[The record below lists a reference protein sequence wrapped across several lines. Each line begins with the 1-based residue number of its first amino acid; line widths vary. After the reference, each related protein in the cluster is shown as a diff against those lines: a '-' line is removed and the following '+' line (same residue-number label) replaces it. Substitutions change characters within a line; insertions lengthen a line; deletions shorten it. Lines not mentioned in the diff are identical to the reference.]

1 MDLRHALTFVTV
13 ADLGTVSK
21 AALRL
26 NVAQPALSRQ
36 IAALEQE
43 FGLKLFD
50 RMGRRL
56 VLTGDGE
63 QLLRECRA
71 LLSHASAVS
80 EVAQTLKRGDTGVLK
95 LGASP
100 QHIESVLATFLP
112 RYAQRFPNV
121 EVKVVEAAGMDTLRL
136 LERGEIHLGQ
146 NLGNVVEPEDERF
159 ARRTLGYVELL
170 AAWHPSLM
178 LSPGPTIDIG
188 ALAARPLLLLAPNF
202 VFRRS
207 FDAACRLAGLKP
219 KIFVESHVPHT
230 LLAMGE
236 AGHGVAVI
244 PSQLRTRGYDLRISA
259 VTYRAKALREQMIL
273 LWDRQRSLPP
283 YSAAYCEM
291 LADYVRESFPISRPS
306 QEVTKVKRT
315 RPRRSR

>member
-63 QLLRECRA
+63 QLLRECRG

-146 NLGNVVEPEDERF
+146 NLG
-159 ARRTLGYVELL
+159 
-170 AAWHPSLM
+170 
-178 LSPGPTIDIG
+178 
-188 ALAARPLLLLAPNF
+188 
-202 VFRRS
+202 
-207 FDAACRLAGLKP
+207 
-219 KIFVESHVPHT
+219 
-230 LLAMGE
+230 
-236 AGHGVAVI
+236 
-244 PSQLRTRGYDLRISA
+244 
-259 VTYRAKALREQMIL
+259 
-273 LWDRQRSLPP
+273 
-283 YSAAYCEM
+283 
-291 LADYVRESFPISRPS
+291 
-306 QEVTKVKRT
+306 
-315 RPRRSR
+315 